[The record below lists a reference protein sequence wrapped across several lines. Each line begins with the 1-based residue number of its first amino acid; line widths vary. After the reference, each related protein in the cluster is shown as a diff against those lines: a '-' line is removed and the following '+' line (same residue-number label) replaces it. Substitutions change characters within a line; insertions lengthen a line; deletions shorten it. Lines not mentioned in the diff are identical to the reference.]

1 MDCMTDA
8 ELQQLVTRISET
20 VFNKPFVHE
29 AYFNSRLKTTGGRY
43 MLQTHHI
50 QINPKSLEFHG
61 TEELEGIIRHEL
73 CHYHLHIE
81 GKGYKHRDK
90 DFKELL
96 KMTKSPRFCANL
108 GSAKRRKN
116 VTQHI
121 YGCVL
126 CGLLYRRK
134 IRLNTLKYRCGKCS
148 GQLIKIE

>member
-1 MDCMTDA
+1 MTNE
-8 ELQQLVTRISET
+8 ELQQLVIEISAN
-20 VFNKPFVHE
+20 VFNKPFVHD

-50 QINPKSLEFHG
+50 QINPKSLEMHG
-61 TEELEGIIRHEL
+61 LDELEGIIRHEL

-96 KMTKSPRFCANL
+96 KVTNSPRFCANL
-108 GSAKRRKN
+108 VSGKRSGRTSTH
-116 VTQHI
+116 V
-121 YGCVL
+121 YGCVS

-134 IRLNTLKYRCGKCS
+134 IRLNTNKYRCGKCS
-148 GQLIKIE
+148 GRLMKVEG

>member
-1 MDCMTDA
+1 MTNE
-8 ELQQLVTRISET
+8 ELQQLVTRISNT
-20 VFNKPFVHE
+20 IFNKPFMHE
-29 AYFNSRLKTTGGRY
+29 AYFNNRLKTTGGRY

-50 QINPKSLEFHG
+50 QINPKSLEIYG
-61 TEELEGIIRHEL
+61 IEELEGIIRHEL

-90 DFKELL
+90 DFKDLL

-108 GSAKRRKN
+108 GSAKRRAK
-116 VTQHI
+116 VAQHV

-148 GQLIKIE
+148 GQLEKVQ

>member
-1 MDCMTDA
+1 MDCMTNG
-8 ELQQLVTRISET
+8 ELQQLIMKISEN

-29 AYFNSRLKTTGGRY
+29 AYFNARLITTGGRY

-50 QINPKSLEFHG
+50 QINPKSLECYG

-96 KMTKSPRFCANL
+96 KMTNSPRFCANL
-108 GSAKRRKN
+108 ESVKRKSRRI
-116 VTQHI
+116 QHV
-121 YGCVL
+121 YGCIS
-126 CGLLYRRK
+126 CGQLYRRK
-134 IRLNTLKYRCGKCS
+134 IRMNTTKYRCGKCS
-148 GQLIKIE
+148 GRLTKLE